1 MIRRLRLPILG
12 ALTLACVVGA
22 PPLNATS
29 RVRAAVAALEAA
41 GFPFDADVRFRIDP
55 HAVCQGIA
63 CADVVVISDRRT
75 ILLAPESLR
84 SDSVLRATLLEIWE
98 RYREPRPG
106 AQRDLARGTL
116 RIVRDGPTVG
126 VEDERVLRRA
136 RLEYGQLYGTLSREE
151 REGLPAPDGL
161 ALPSGGVQTG
171 EGEP

>member
-1 MIRRLRLPILG
+1 MIRRLRLPTLG
-12 ALTLACVVGA
+12 VLTLACVVGA
-22 PPLNATS
+22 SPLNATS

-116 RIVRDGPTVG
+116 RIVRDGRAVG

-151 REGLPAPDGL
+151 REGLPSPEGMT
-161 ALPSGGVQTG
+161 LPSGGVYT
-171 EGEP
+171 EGEEP

>member
-1 MIRRLRLPILG
+1 MIRRLRLPTLG
-12 ALTLACVVGA
+12 VLALACMVGA

-106 AQRDLARGTL
+106 AQRDLARGAL

-136 RLEYGQLYGTLSREE
+136 QLEYGQLYGALSREE
-151 REGLPAPDGL
+151 REGLPAPD
-161 ALPSGGVQTG
+161 AMAVPSGVVHT
-171 EGEP
+171 EGGKP

>member
-1 MIRRLRLPILG
+1 MIRGLRLPVLG
-12 ALTLACVVGA
+12 VLTLACVVGG
-22 PPLNATS
+22 PSLNATS

-41 GFPFDADVRFRIDP
+41 GFPFDADIRFRIDP

-63 CADVVVISDRRT
+63 CAEVVVISDRRT

-126 VEDERVLRRA
+126 VEDERVLGRA
-136 RLEYGQLYGTLSREE
+136 RLEYGQLYGTLSRQE
-151 REGLPAPDGL
+151 REGLPDPDGI
-161 ALPSGGVQTG
+161 ALPSGGVYT
-171 EGEP
+171 EGGKP